1 MSTKILK
8 TLVKKEMLDVLRDKK
23 TVFIMLVIPIILY
36 PLIFLGAMQL
46 MTFISSSM
54 EKNNYKIVVAAEDEG
69 RFLHKLED
77 FRQNGRESAEGVVQT
92 DSEASGAETQETAE
106 EEEQS
111 YEITIVDSDSI
122 TDYETALNEEEIDV
136 YISGGPQDGRM
147 QYDVYYLSSA
157 DNSSYAAGLI
167 MDVFDALKE
176 DLSKQMIADEGLDVQ
191 AV

>member
-8 TLVKKEMLDVLRDKK
+8 TLVKKEMMDVFRDKK

-46 MTFISSSM
+46 MTFIASSM
-54 EKNNYKIVVAAEDEG
+54 EEQDYKIVVTAEDEG
-69 RFLHKLED
+69 RFLHKLEE
-77 FRQNGRESAEGVVQT
+77 FRRDGSKDAESGVQT
-92 DSEASGAETQETAE
+92 DADASAAAGED
-106 EEEQS
+106 EQS

-136 YISGGPQDGRM
+136 YVSGGLQDGKM

-157 DNSSYAAGLI
+157 NNSSYAAGLI
-167 MDVFDALKE
+167 MDVLDA
-176 DLSKQMIADEGLDVQ
+176 
-191 AV
+191 